1 MPRIPFEQDELD
13 DETTVSAAEQARIA
27 RRDHDA
33 TAAGR
38 ALMQTGAAK
47 QLKAMTEARS
57 YKGIPKVAK
66 AKSRP
71 AVAPRQPDRARARG
85 RGR

>member
-1 MPRIPFEQDELD
+1 MPRVNFDDELD
-13 DETTVSAAEQARIA
+13 DEQPSAAEQARMA

-33 TAAGR
+33 AASSR

-66 AKSRP
+66 SRIRS
-71 AVAPRQPDRARARG
+71 AAAAPRQPDRSRTRG

>member
-1 MPRIPFEQDELD
+1 MPRIPFDSDALD
-13 DETTVSAAEQARIA
+13 DEQLVPSAEQARIA

-33 TAAGR
+33 SAASR

-57 YKGIPKVAK
+57 YRGIPKVAK
-66 AKSRP
+66 
-71 AVAPRQPDRARARG
+71 QRARRKCGHPRIEPGSLALPP
-85 RGR
+85 